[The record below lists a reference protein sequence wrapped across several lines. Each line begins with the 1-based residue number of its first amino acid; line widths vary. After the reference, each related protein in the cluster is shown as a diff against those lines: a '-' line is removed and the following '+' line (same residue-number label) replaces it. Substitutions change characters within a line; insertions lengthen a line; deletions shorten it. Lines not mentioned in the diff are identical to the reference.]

1 MKLSK
6 STLVQYLIIGAL
18 IILQFF
24 FLDPYIKEKYFYS
37 DVDAFKNESWVYS
50 FILPSIF
57 AVIIIVIGFKRKILN
72 RTFLFG
78 TSILFLFIAFFSK
91 RLTDDILLYFNSKIK
106 VEEINKDYVVLR
118 NDENKVFHIYDKKSE
133 FISFDD
139 QLNKIDSLRIKSN
152 LKSLYKLENYDTLQV
167 HYKIGFLKVKYLE

>member
-6 STLVQYLIIGAL
+6 STIIAYFVIGVL

-24 FLDPYIKEKYFYS
+24 FLDPYIKEKYFYI
-37 DVDAFKNESWVYS
+37 DVAAFKNESWSYS
-50 FILPSIF
+50 FILPSILV
-57 AVIIIVIGFKRKILN
+57 VIFIIIGFKRKIIN
-72 RTFLFG
+72 RTFLFA
-78 TSILFLFIAFFSK
+78 TSVLFLFSVFFSK

-106 VEEINKDYVVLR
+106 IEKISKNYVVLR

-139 QLNKIDSLRIKSN
+139 QLNRIDSLRIKRN
-152 LKSLYKLENYDTLQV
+152 LKSLYKLENNDTLQV